1 LQQTD
6 DRLGLLHRDHVLY
19 ELIDGD
25 LGLVVVICIA
35 SGLLLIAAGIP
46 LWLRRVPRNALY
58 GARFASTLSDD
69 RIWYEINAR
78 CGRDLVV
85 IGAGYLALLAAALLF
100 GRSWSMPFRLLGPT
114 VVLVVALIV
123 NTILVSRAA
132 TRLLAE
138 RDLTNRSKLD

>member
-1 LQQTD
+1 MADPT
-6 DRLGLLHRDHVLY
+6 
-19 ELIDGD
+19 IPTF
-25 LGLVVVICIA
+25 VVVICVA
-35 SGLLLIAAGIP
+35 SGVLLIAAGIP

-58 GARFASTLSDD
+58 GVRFASTLSDD

-78 CGRDLVV
+78 CGRDLVG

-100 GRSWSMPFRLLGPT
+100 GHSWIMPFRLLGPT

-123 NTILVSRAA
+123 NTILLSRAS

-138 RDLTNRSKLD
+138 RDPSGDSGRLPGEG